1 MRTRLFDVLAVAAIT
16 MLTALMRLPALFSPA
31 ALDFDEGVYGASV
44 LAMRDGGLPFRDVFS
59 SQGPL
64 FLPLLWLFD
73 IVGAGNMR
81 AIRVAMVVSAL
92 AIALGT
98 YVIARR
104 VGNRWAALLGGA
116 ITGTSVVVLMA
127 AGPVHSDG
135 IALGFAVWAVA
146 VAMGAG
152 RLGRWRPVAVGLLI
166 GAAVAVKSLFVVPAG
181 LAILWLFVARRDWRD
196 LGIAAGSAVALG
208 LAVTAPWG
216 FGNVWDQSVQF
227 QLDAPRNRSPS
238 TNLRF
243 ARTELWERE
252 GPLLVLVAAGAIG
265 AVAGR
270 FLRRRPQGAADERA
284 TIIVWLVVTLGLL
297 VFGTELGIGFTRFLA
312 FAVPP
317 AVASAVMARPPVLGA
332 ALLVLAV
339 VPRHI
344 SNNED
349 VLWKR
354 QLTTVQEEVVNA
366 IEALPRNALVISDE
380 PGLGWVA
387 GRHPPDEFVDPSWAR
402 IQSGGLTSSEIAE
415 AARQPEVCAV
425 LFYSERF
432 DWLDSR
438 LPDRLVG
445 YELETDWGDGRR
457 LYVRQ
462 ECRPNAQP

>member
-16 MLTALMRLPALFSPA
+16 MLTALMRLPAVLSTRP
-31 ALDFDEGVYGASV
+31 LDFDEGVYGISV
-44 LAMRDGGLPFRDVFS
+44 LAMRDGDLPFRDVFS

-64 FLPLLWLFD
+64 FLPLLRLFD
-73 IVGAGNMR
+73 AVGGGNMR
-81 AIRVAMVVSAL
+81 AIRIAMVVAAVAVS
-92 AIALGT
+92 LGT

-104 VGNRWAALLGGA
+104 VGDRWAALLGGV

-135 IALGFAVWAVA
+135 IALSFAVWAVA

-166 GAAVAVKSLFVVPAG
+166 GAALAVKSLFVVPAG
-181 LAILWLFVARRDWRD
+181 LAILWLFVARQDWKD

-216 FGNVWDQSVQF
+216 FSNVWDQSVQF

-252 GPLLVLVAAGAIG
+252 GPVLVLVATGAIS

-270 FLRRRPQGAADERA
+270 FSKRRPAGAKAERA
-284 TIIVWLVVTLGLL
+284 AIVVWLVATIGLL
-297 VFGTELGIGFTRFLA
+297 VFGTELGIGFERFLA
-312 FAVPP
+312 FLIPP
-317 AVASAVMARPPVLGA
+317 AVAAAVMARPPVLVVVLA
-332 ALLVLAV
+332 ALAV
-339 VPRHI
+339 VPRHL

-349 VLWKR
+349 VIWRRDLIP
-354 QLTTVQEEVVNA
+354 VHEEVVA
-366 IEALPRNALVISDE
+366 AQRALPDGALVISDR
-380 PGLGWVA
+380 PGLVWVA
-387 GRHPPDEFVDPSWAR
+387 GRHPPGDLVDPSWAR
-402 IQSGGLTSSEIAE
+402 IRSGSLSSADIVE
-415 AARQPEVCAV
+415 ATERPEVCAV
-425 LFYSERF
+425 LFYSGRF
-432 DWLDSR
+432 DWLDGR
-438 LPDRLVG
+438 LAARLVG

-457 LYVRQ
+457 LYLRRS
-462 ECRPNAQP
+462 CSP

>member
-1 MRTRLFDVLAVAAIT
+1 MRTRLFDTLAIAAIT
-16 MLTALMRLPALFSPA
+16 SLTALMRLPTLFSPGA
-31 ALDFDEGVYGASV
+31 VDFDEGVYGASV
-44 LAMRDGGLPFRDVFS
+44 LAMRDGGAPFRDVFS

-64 FLPLLWLFD
+64 FLPLLRLFD
-73 IVGAGNMR
+73 IVGGGNMR

-92 AIALGT
+92 AIAVGT

-127 AGPVHSDG
+127 SGPVHSDG

-152 RLGRWRPVAVGLLI
+152 RLGRWRPLAVGLLI
-166 GAAVAVKSLFVVPAG
+166 GAAVAVKSLFAVPAG
-181 LAILWLFVARRDWRD
+181 VAILLLFMARREWRN
-196 LGIAAGSAVALG
+196 LGIAAGSAVVLG
-208 LAVTAPWG
+208 LVVTAPWG

-238 TNLRF
+238 ANLRF

-252 GPLLVLVAAGAIG
+252 GPFLVLVAAGAIG
-265 AVAGR
+265 AIAGR
-270 FLRRRPQGAADERA
+270 FLRRRQQGAADERA
-284 TIIVWLVVTLGLL
+284 AIIVWLVVTLGLL
-297 VFGTELGIGFTRFLA
+297 VLGTELGIGFERFLA

-317 AVASAVMARPPVLGA
+317 AVAAAVMARPPVLGA

-349 VLWKR
+349 VLWR
-354 QLTTVQEEVVNA
+354 RELTPVQEKVVAA
-366 IEALPRNALVISDE
+366 IKALPPEARVISDE

-387 GRHPPDEFVDPSWAR
+387 GRHPPGNLVDPSWAR
-402 IQSGGLTSSEIAE
+402 ITSRSLTAPQIVDGS
-415 AARQPEVCAV
+415 RQPEVCAV

-438 LPDRLVG
+438 LADRLAG
-445 YELETDWGDGRR
+445 YELETDWGNGRR
-457 LYVRQ
+457 LYVRP
-462 ECRPNAQP
+462 ECSPNPQP